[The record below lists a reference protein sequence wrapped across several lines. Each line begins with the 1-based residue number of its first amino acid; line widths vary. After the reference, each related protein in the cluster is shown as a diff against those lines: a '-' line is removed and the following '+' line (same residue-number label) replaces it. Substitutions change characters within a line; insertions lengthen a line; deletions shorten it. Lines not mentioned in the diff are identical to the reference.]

1 MRCYSQRGT
10 RCQTSTDSP
19 SDDASS
25 TSRKAILATSRQA
38 EVETATAEAE
48 KGAQEGEDEEAE
60 KAAVVPKEV

>member
-48 KGAQEGEDEEAE
+48 TGAQEGEDEEAE